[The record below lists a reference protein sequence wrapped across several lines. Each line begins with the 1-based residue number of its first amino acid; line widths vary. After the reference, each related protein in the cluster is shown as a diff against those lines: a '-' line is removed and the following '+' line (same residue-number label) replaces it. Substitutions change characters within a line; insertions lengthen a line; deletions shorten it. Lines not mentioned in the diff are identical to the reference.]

1 LTTAKRL
8 ALAALA
14 CTVLPACTDW
24 AGYDI
29 DVASGKV
36 PQLANMRQSV
46 IPDPY
51 AMPRLP
57 APHTVPSGNP
67 MGDVPERFS
76 GAQLD
81 SVAPTLRNPYAG
93 GAPPAVLA
101 RGALVYANNCSVCHG
116 PQGAGNGPVAQ
127 PATAGGKT
135 FGRFP
140 GAPAINGAVTAA
152 KSDGYLYAVVVAGR
166 GLMPPYGERVTQGD
180 RWAVVEYLRT
190 LQSAAGAAPQ
200 RGGAAPAAPAAQQ
213 APAPAA
219 PGTSAQQPTPA
230 TTTTQPPAAAPA
242 PAPAPAPAAPPAPR

>member
-24 AGYDI
+24 AGYDL

-36 PQLANMRQSV
+36 PQLANMRRSV

-57 APHTVPSGNP
+57 APHTIPSSSP
-67 MGDVPERFS
+67 MGDLPAHFAS
-76 GAQLD
+76 TALD
-81 SVAPTLRNPYAG
+81 SVAPTLANPYAG

-101 RGALVYANNCSVCHG
+101 RGAVVFNNNCMVCHG
-116 PQGAGNGPVAQ
+116 PQGAGNGPVVQ
-127 PATAGGKT
+127 PATAGGKS

-140 GAPAINGAVTAA
+140 GAPAIAGPLTAGR
-152 KSDGYLYAVVVAGR
+152 SDGYIYAVIAAGR
-166 GLMPPYGERVTQGD
+166 GLMPPYGERVTHPD

-190 LQSAAGAAPQ
+190 LQAAAGNAPRRAGAAP
-200 RGGAAPAAPAAQQ
+200 APTTAPATAPATTAPAAT
-213 APAPAA
+213 APAA
-219 PGTSAQQPTPA
+219 
-230 TTTTQPPAAAPA
+230 
-242 PAPAPAPAAPPAPR
+242 APAPAPAAPPARP